1 MIPICWHAPCTIWP
15 PTALELPGP
24 QAVTV
29 EMAARVLGPAGVV
42 NAPLALWAQWA
53 NPMFSRAGAP
63 ALEQPAARYP
73 KVEALVRSLEGQGL
87 VRRTAERVV

>member
-42 NAPLALWAQWA
+42 NVPLALWAQWA
-53 NPMFSRAGAP
+53 NPMFSRAGT
-63 ALEQPAARYP
+63 
-73 KVEALVRSLEGQGL
+73 
-87 VRRTAERVV
+87 RTTVTAHPQCQNQLAEVAEPG